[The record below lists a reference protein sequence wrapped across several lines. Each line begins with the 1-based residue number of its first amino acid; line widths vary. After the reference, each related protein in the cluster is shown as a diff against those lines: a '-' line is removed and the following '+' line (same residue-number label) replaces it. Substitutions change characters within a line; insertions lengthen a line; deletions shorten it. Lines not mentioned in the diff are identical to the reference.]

1 MNWIRKSVLF
11 SLGGGV
17 YVGLELLYRGR
28 SHISMFAAGGLCFLL
43 LGKLDRL
50 RLPVPVKALLGV
62 AAITGVELAAGL
74 LVNRDYSVWD
84 YRGQRGNFLGQIC
97 PAFMFLWLPLSL
109 IGMVLYRW
117 AEGWLKDKT
126 LGRVNDPTQQ

>member
-1 MNWIRKSVLF
+1 MIRKAVLF
-11 SLGGGV
+11 VLGGGS

-28 SHISMFAAGGLCFLL
+28 SHISMFAAGGACFLL
-43 LGKLDRL
+43 LGKLERL
-50 RLPVPVKALLGV
+50 RHPVPVKALLGV

-84 YRGQRGNFLGQIC
+84 YRSQRGNILGQVC

-117 AEGWLKDKT
+117 ADGWLEGNLQQKT
-126 LGRVNDPTQQ
+126 L

>member
-1 MNWIRKSVLF
+1 
-11 SLGGGV
+11 
-17 YVGLELLYRGR
+17 
-28 SHISMFAAGGLCFLL
+28 
-43 LGKLDRL
+43 
-50 RLPVPVKALLGV
+50 LGV

-84 YRGQRGNFLGQIC
+84 YRSQRGNILGQVC

-117 AEGWLKDKT
+117 ADGWLEGNLQQKT
-126 LGRVNDPTQQ
+126 L

>member
-1 MNWIRKSVLF
+1 MKMIRKAVLF
-11 SLGGGV
+11 VLGGGS

-28 SHISMFAAGGLCFLL
+28 SHISMFAAGGACFLL
-43 LGKLDRL
+43 LGKLERL

-84 YRGQRGNFLGQIC
+84 YRSQRGNILGQVC

-117 AEGWLKDKT
+117 ADGWLEGNLQQKT
-126 LGRVNDPTQQ
+126 L

>member
-1 MNWIRKSVLF
+1 MHIIKKAVLF
-11 SLGGGV
+11 SLGGFG

-28 SHISMFAAGGLCFLL
+28 SHISMFAAGGACFLL
-43 LGKLDRL
+43 LGKLERL

-62 AAITGVELAAGL
+62 AAITGVELATGL

-84 YRGQRGNFLGQIC
+84 YRSQRGNILGQIC

-109 IGMVLYRW
+109 LGMVLYRW
-117 AEGWLKDKT
+117 ADGWLEGNLQQKT
-126 LGRVNDPTQQ
+126 P

>member
-1 MNWIRKSVLF
+1 MQMNRKAVLF
-11 SLGGGV
+11 TLGGGI

-43 LGKLDRL
+43 LGKLERL

-62 AAITGVELAAGL
+62 PAITAVELAAGL

-97 PAFMFLWLPLSL
+97 PAFMFLGLPLSL
-109 IGMVLYRW
+109 LGMGLYRW
-117 AEGWLKDKT
+117 ADGWLAENEQR
-126 LGRVNDPTQQ
+126 RVSDPPL

>member
-1 MNWIRKSVLF
+1 MIRKAVLF
-11 SLGGGV
+11 VLGGGS

-28 SHISMFAAGGLCFLL
+28 SHISMFAAGGACFLL
-43 LGKLDRL
+43 LGKLERL

-84 YRGQRGNFLGQIC
+84 YRSQRGNILGQVC

-117 AEGWLKDKT
+117 ADGWLEGNLQQKT
-126 LGRVNDPTQQ
+126 L